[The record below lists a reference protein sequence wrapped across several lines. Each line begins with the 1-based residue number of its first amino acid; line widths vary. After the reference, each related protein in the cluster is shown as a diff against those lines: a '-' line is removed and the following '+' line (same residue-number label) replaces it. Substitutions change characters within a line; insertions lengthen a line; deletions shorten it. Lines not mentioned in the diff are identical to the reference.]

1 MSNAMNKSTVKT
13 YPFEIKPILNK
24 GLVFLLY
31 AYIVICLILALSS
44 LLEFNLMVKIN
55 QGMTINPA
63 LINKHLA
70 ERIAIDALSS
80 LLFLI
85 TGVFYFIW
93 LNRADKNALSF
104 LPKETKFT
112 PGWMV
117 GWYFIPIMSFFVPY
131 KGMQELWKVSK
142 NPQNWKNEHASSAV
156 KWWWFFWLL
165 SNLILAGPYIMAS
178 QSIHSVKHDL
188 LFIISGSVGQAIC
201 AFLLIIIITHINKMQ
216 KDAYLKR
223 TII

>member
-1 MSNAMNKSTVKT
+1 
-13 YPFEIKPILNK
+13 
-24 GLVFLLY
+24 
-31 AYIVICLILALSS
+31 
-44 LLEFNLMVKIN
+44 MVKIN
-55 QGMTINPA
+55 HGMTINPA

-117 GWYFIPIMSFFVPY
+117 GWYFIPIMSFFCS
-131 KGMQELWKVSK
+131 L
-142 NPQNWKNEHASSAV
+142 
-156 KWWWFFWLL
+156 
-165 SNLILAGPYIMAS
+165 
-178 QSIHSVKHDL
+178 
-188 LFIISGSVGQAIC
+188 
-201 AFLLIIIITHINKMQ
+201 
-216 KDAYLKR
+216 
-223 TII
+223 